1 MWKQKNLI
9 YYLLVLLVLAT
20 LAILFSR
27 SKERIDWQET
37 YDEKSRQPYGTFV
50 IHELLRDFFPGQPLE
65 VLGQDWS
72 KQLPPEPVQSNY
84 VFIGEALY
92 MDTASLS
99 ALLHFVEAGNRAF
112 ISSKTIPY
120 DLMFFLY
127 FEECNYYDWDDY
139 RQYPD
144 TAAVL
149 NFTHATLSDP
159 AGFAFRYRYN
169 DQYLPYPWNYIP
181 EAYFCELNVGLVPI
195 GRYDN
200 SLANFARVPYGKG
213 FFYLHTVPLAFSN
226 FSLLDE
232 RGAEYASRAFSH
244 LLPGP
249 IFFDR
254 HSRIGEQQGRQR
266 NQQRSSGIS
275 TSRGLS
281 ERSPLQY
288 ILSQP
293 PLAWAWYLLLALGLL
308 YVLFRAK
315 RRQRIIPILEPNT
328 NTSLEFLNT
337 IGRLYFLQNNHR
349 QLILQQMS
357 LWQSFVRERYNLP
370 AHELDESLLEKL
382 AHKSGVERD
391 LLDKTTLMYRN
402 VERSAFV
409 SENTLIEFHRLL
421 ERFYQTCK

>member
-1 MWKQKNLI
+1 MLKQKHLV

-20 LAILFSR
+20 LVILFSR
-27 SKERIDWQET
+27 SKQRTDWQET
-37 YDEKSRQPYGTFV
+37 YDEKSRQPYGTLV
-50 IHELLRDFFPGQPLE
+50 IQELLRDFFPGQPLE
-65 VLGQDWS
+65 VLDQEWS
-72 KQLPPEPVQSNY
+72 ERLPPAPAQSNY

-112 ISSKTIPY
+112 ISSKTVPY

-127 FEECNYYDWDDY
+127 FDECDYYDWDDY
-139 RQYPD
+139 RQYSD
-144 TAAVL
+144 SAAVL
-149 NFTHATLSDP
+149 NFTHATLNDP
-159 AGFAFRYRYN
+159 AGFAFRYRYG
-169 DQYLPYPWNYIP
+169 DHYLPYSWSYIP
-181 EAYFCELNVGLVPI
+181 EAYFCELEMGLVPI

-200 SLANFARVPYGKG
+200 TLANFARVPYGEG
-213 FFYLHTVPLAFSN
+213 FFYLHTVPLAFAN

-232 RGAEYASRAFSH
+232 RGTEYASRAFSH

-254 HSRIGEQQGRQR
+254 HSRIGELQGRQR
-266 NQQRSSGIS
+266 NQQRSSGMG

-349 QLILQQMS
+349 QLILQQMG

-370 AHELDESLLEKL
+370 AHELDEGLLEKL
-382 AHKSGVERD
+382 AHKAGVERA
-391 LLDKTTLMYRN
+391 LLDKIALMYRN

-421 ERFYQTCK
+421 ERFYQNCK